1 MEEHTQQLTPVA
13 TSLIDAY
20 ISKETPNH
28 DSKISVNRFVSEIA
42 SWYEK
47 LRNSMDIRDDEIVL
61 RAAIERILKRR
72 LLLGG
77 TGTKIA
83 EPLVRELLWAK
94 YFPDNSISESTIHQ
108 VADII
113 DIYLDL
119 KIRVIQQNNFSENVL
134 NEWVRQ
140 LISCQLAKFLNPKI
154 EKELM
159 SNFVFHILK
168 NRLQIVDDNEDNK
181 NIQMFIAVRRA
192 FAKDDIAF
200 LRYYLFRQLFGE
212 INRENVGEIAEHFK
226 SGYEEIERQL
236 HYPIKEKV
244 YLYVKRQTPVFFIM
258 EDVFTKYKGNLLS
271 FVQNKEEFEKA
282 IFTACETKYK
292 GISSKVRAAII
303 KSVFFLLLT
312 KAVIAYGVE
321 YVYGLI
327 RQEALNM
334 PQLIVNIVSPPL
346 IMIIVSLFIRPPSQE
361 NSKRILKRINS
372 LLYDEY
378 PDLGQSPKLRLHPE
392 KKMTILNTTFTLLWM
407 VGFVIS
413 FGFVIYLLSRFGFNL
428 LNQGLFIFFLTIVA
442 FLAYRINLSANMY
455 KIEEKQGLFT
465 PIIDFFFLPII
476 RVGMR
481 LTDGISQINILI
493 FVFDF
498 LIEAPFKSIFSF
510 IEKWFVY
517 LHTKREDLG

>member
-1 MEEHTQQLTPVA
+1 MEEHSQLTTVA

-20 ISKETPNH
+20 ISKEVPNN

-94 YFPDNSISESTIHQ
+94 YFPDQSISESTIHQ
-108 VADII
+108 VAEII
-113 DIYLDL
+113 DTYLEL
-119 KIRVIQQNNFSENVL
+119 KFRVIKQNNFSENTL

-159 SNFVFHILK
+159 SNFVFHMLK
-168 NRLQIVDDNEDNK
+168 NRLQIVDDTDDTK

-212 INRENVGEIAEHFK
+212 INRETVEEISEHFK
-226 SGYEEIERQL
+226 GGYEEIEKQL
-236 HYPIKEKV
+236 KYPIKEKL

-258 EDVFTKYKGNLLS
+258 EDVFPKHKANLLA

-282 IFTACETKYK
+282 IFAACETKYK

-312 KAVIAYGVE
+312 KAILAYGVE
-321 YVYGLI
+321 YVYGLLRHEPFNI
-327 RQEALNM
+327 
-334 PQLIVNIVSPPL
+334 PQLIMNIVSPPL
-346 IMIIVSLFIRPPSQE
+346 IMIIVSLFIRPPTQE
-361 NSKRILKRINS
+361 NSRRILKRINS

-392 KKMTILNTTFTLLWM
+392 KKVTILNVTFSLLWM
-407 VGFVIS
+407 VGFIIS
-413 FGFVIYLLSRFGFNL
+413 FGFIIYALSRLGFNL
-428 LNQGLFIFFLTIVA
+428 VNQALFIFFLTIVA

-455 KIEEKQGLFT
+455 KVEEKQGLLT
-465 PIIDFFFLPII
+465 PVIDFFFLPII

-510 IEKWFVY
+510 IEKWFMF